1 MSLIA
6 WLPLNGNTKNSGL
19 SSFNISGSPV
29 WVNGKLGKQAL
40 SLNSRLTFTIPEMVG
55 AKTWSVA
62 FWCVTFDDAT
72 LSSDWVDIM
81 GMHDRKADDSA
92 TGEFRWETCYGS
104 AKGVAIGQYNNGT
117 YATTTT
123 NGGTLQG
130 TKGSW
135 HHCVASTDFENGT
148 VAIYLDGVLKYTK
161 VHAGGWLL
169 GDFWLGQTNL
179 VNGAIQDV
187 RIYNHALS
195 VKEIKELNKGLIMH
209 LPLDWGANP
218 NLAVESQTLNNS
230 SGNSGNY
237 THETIYYD
245 GYPVRRMTV
254 KAVSYGPWCNVFDE
268 GKGAVP
274 GEVYTWS
281 MDIRGSGDFK
291 FTNIGH
297 ERAGAGFTCNVTT
310 EWQHI
315 QKTWTYSSSGNQAI
329 IFYNCSDFMNKIG
342 AWIEVRNLKIEKG
355 SVATPYIPN
364 VNEAAYATFNLS
376 NKYLEDCSGYNNE
389 IKAIGSNNTSC
400 VSPKGLGGTTC
411 GASSA
416 INLGKACKI
425 AAPIT
430 LAFWFNTS
438 DLTNNNNRLV
448 SCTETGGWNI
458 ELNGNYLCWTTG
470 TGASSNTYKYCIS
483 TKVYTEL
490 QGAWHHVA
498 CTYDGLKAQMYLDGV
513 LNKETTHYST
523 ATPIFYNNNNAVF
536 LCAEAGNN
544 ATTPYSTYATLTSV
558 ADFRFYATAL
568 SAADIKA
575 LYSIAAE
582 IDKSGKVY
590 CSNIVET

>member
-19 SSFNISGSPV
+19 STFSISGSPV

-92 TGEFRWETCYGS
+92 TGDFRWETCYGS

-117 YATTTT
+117 YATMTT

-195 VKEIKELNKGLIMH
+195 VKEIKELSKGLIMH

-218 NLAVESQTLNNS
+218 NLQPNSNTFGTTAGNPNNF
-230 SGNSGNY
+230 
-237 THETIYYD
+237 THETKVYD
-245 GYPVRRMTV
+245 GHNAIRMTC
-254 KAVSYGPWCNVFDE
+254 KTNNYSGGPYRAGFAKGTLAIV
-268 GKGAVP
+268 GKK
-274 GEVYTWS
+274 YTWS
-281 MDIRGSGDFK
+281 MYIRGSSA
-291 FTNIGH
+291 FTMNTVGH
-297 ERAGAGFTCNVTT
+297 ECGGTKQVSVTT
-310 EWQHI
+310 EWQKVTH
-315 QKTWTYSSSGNQAI
+315 TWTVTDGAYTAWV
-329 IFYNCSDFMNKIG
+329 FYGRTWALGD
-342 AWIEVRNLKIEKG
+342 WIEVKDFKVEEGDK
-355 SVATPYIPN
+355 ATPYVPN
-364 VNEAAYATFNLS
+364 ASEAIYSTYSFA

-425 AAPIT
+425 AAPFT

-483 TKVYTEL
+483 TKAYTEL
-490 QGAWHHVA
+490 QGAWHHIA

-544 ATTPYSTYATLTSV
+544 ATTPASTYATLTSV